1 MSKEEVLNNDY
12 VENEVIQPKNT
23 KKIKIAIALV
33 ASLTIIASAIL
44 LVGYFK
50 FNWFKSEIYNI
61 DAKISRN
68 AYQANYFSE
77 TKTINTR
84 IGFTSGIT
92 QDNEQKI
99 YTNFMVMQKDRKELK
114 NNDFL
119 NTATLVILDTKLENK
134 NELKEINSFNIYN
147 EENIKEF
154 ESNPDGAKYP
164 MAVFSFYENGTIV
177 DILLPNN
184 MDNYN
189 AQTIIELIESVVPKL
204 TRNRTEDISNGLE
217 INTLKRNKKKVFVE
231 SISPREIPDFKGSRF
246 VKSIEREIDNEQL
259 TKIKTQAN
267 LELKTELKENEN
279 SFGLKDF
286 KYETKSEIVSTGLKE
301 EKGTAELIN
310 KFIEHY
316 TLIKSQDLLEYLAK
330 NKKDQIIGRYE
341 ITEEQIKSDNNLRN
355 LISFDNFNGDATIL
369 VTTFNVLDCDI
380 KIQIRYGA
388 KNGEAFGEII
398 FTANQG
404 KVSFGSNGITA
415 STTIKTWSGEVPVF
429 TFDFPP
435 MPIIGLSL
443 IAGGSVKIQGSIS
456 SEKEQ
461 LELSIT
467 GSLYAKVEIKAGW
480 DKVASVA
487 AGAKGTIISSSI
499 KGAINLS
506 GDLSTSGSLSAGDI
520 TIYVNGKTLGLEV
533 FSYEWKVF
541 DGWSK
546 KF

>member
-164 MAVFSFYENGTIV
+164 MAVFSFYENGTIA

-267 LELKTELKENEN
+267 LELKTELEENEN

-316 TLIKSQDLLEYLAK
+316 TLIKSQDLLEYLTK

-369 VTTFNVLDCDI
+369 VTTFNVLNCDI

>member
-164 MAVFSFYENGTIV
+164 MAVFSFYENGTIA

-267 LELKTELKENEN
+267 LELKTELEENEN

>member
-164 MAVFSFYENGTIV
+164 MAVFSFYENGTIA

-189 AQTIIELIESVVPKL
+189 AQTIVELIESVVPKL

-267 LELKTELKENEN
+267 LELKTELEENEN

-341 ITEEQIKSDNNLRN
+341 ITEEQLKSDNNLRN

-369 VTTFNVLDCDI
+369 VTTFNVLNCDI

-415 STTIKTWSGEVPVF
+415 STTIKTWKGEVPVF

>member
-164 MAVFSFYENGTIV
+164 MSVFSFYENGTIA

-267 LELKTELKENEN
+267 LELKTELEENEN

-369 VTTFNVLDCDI
+369 VTTFNVLNCDI

-415 STTIKTWSGEVPVF
+415 STTIKTWKGEVPVF

>member
-164 MAVFSFYENGTIV
+164 MAVFSFYENGTIA

-189 AQTIIELIESVVPKL
+189 AQTIIELIESVVPRL

-267 LELKTELKENEN
+267 LELKTELEENEN

-369 VTTFNVLDCDI
+369 VTTFNVLNCDI

-415 STTIKTWSGEVPVF
+415 STTIKTWKGEVPVF

>member
-33 ASLTIIASAIL
+33 SSLTIIASAIL

-164 MAVFSFYENGTIV
+164 MAVFSFYENGTIA

-267 LELKTELKENEN
+267 LELKTELEENEN

-369 VTTFNVLDCDI
+369 VTTFNVLNCDI

-415 STTIKTWSGEVPVF
+415 STTIKTWKGEVPVF

-487 AGAKGTIISSSI
+487 AGAKGTIISSSF

>member
-23 KKIKIAIALV
+23 KKIKITIALV
-33 ASLTIIASAIL
+33 ASLTIIASVIL

-119 NTATLVILDTKLENK
+119 STATLVILDTKLENK

-164 MAVFSFYENGTIV
+164 MAVFSFYENGTIA

-267 LELKTELKENEN
+267 LELKTELEENEN

-341 ITEEQIKSDNNLRN
+341 ITEEQLKSDNNLRN

-369 VTTFNVLDCDI
+369 VTTFNVLNCDI

-415 STTIKTWSGEVPVF
+415 STTIKTWKGEVPVF

-443 IAGGSVKIQGSIS
+443 LAGGSVKIQGSIS

>member
-1 MSKEEVLNNDY
+1 MCIRD
-12 VENEVIQPKNT
+12 
-23 KKIKIAIALV
+23 
-33 ASLTIIASAIL
+33 
-44 LVGYFK
+44 
-50 FNWFKSEIYNI
+50 SEIYNI

-164 MAVFSFYENGTIV
+164 MAVFSFYENGTIA

-267 LELKTELKENEN
+267 LELKTELEENEN

-341 ITEEQIKSDNNLRN
+341 ITEEQLKSDNNLRN
-355 LISFDNFNGDATIL
+355 LISFDNFNGDVTVL
-369 VTTFNVLDCDI
+369 VTTFKVLGCDI

-415 STTIKTWSGEVPVF
+415 STTIKTWKGEVPVF

>member
-50 FNWFKSEIYNI
+50 FNWFKNEIYNI

-68 AYQANYFSE
+68 AFQANYFSE

-164 MAVFSFYENGTIV
+164 MAVFSFYENGTIA

-267 LELKTELKENEN
+267 LELKTELEENEN

-369 VTTFNVLDCDI
+369 VTTFNVLNCDI

-415 STTIKTWSGEVPVF
+415 STTIKTWKGEVPVF

>member
-164 MAVFSFYENGTIV
+164 MAVFSFYENGTIA

-267 LELKTELKENEN
+267 LELKTELEENEN

-369 VTTFNVLDCDI
+369 VTTFNVLNCDI

-415 STTIKTWSGEVPVF
+415 STTIKTWKGEVPVF

>member
-164 MAVFSFYENGTIV
+164 MAVFSFYENGTIA

-267 LELKTELKENEN
+267 LELKTELEENEN

-341 ITEEQIKSDNNLRN
+341 ITEEQIKSNNNLRN

-369 VTTFNVLDCDI
+369 VTTFNVLNCDI

-415 STTIKTWSGEVPVF
+415 STTIKTWKGEVPVF

>member
-33 ASLTIIASAIL
+33 ASLTIIASVIL

-164 MAVFSFYENGTIV
+164 MAVFSFYENGTIA

-267 LELKTELKENEN
+267 LELKTELEENEN

-341 ITEEQIKSDNNLRN
+341 ITEEQLKSDNNLRN

-369 VTTFNVLDCDI
+369 VTTFNVLNCDI

-415 STTIKTWSGEVPVF
+415 STTIKTWKGEVPVF

>member
-164 MAVFSFYENGTIV
+164 MAVFSFYENGTIA

-204 TRNRTEDISNGLE
+204 ARNRTEDISNGLE

-267 LELKTELKENEN
+267 LELKTELEENEN

-341 ITEEQIKSDNNLRN
+341 ITEEQLKSDNNLRN

-369 VTTFNVLDCDI
+369 VTTFNVLNCDI

-415 STTIKTWSGEVPVF
+415 STTIKTWKGEVPVF

-520 TIYVNGKTLGLEV
+520 TIYVNGKTLGLEI

>member
-164 MAVFSFYENGTIV
+164 MAVFSFYENGTIA

-204 TRNRTEDISNGLE
+204 TRNRTEDIGNGLE

-231 SISPREIPDFKGSRF
+231 SVSPREIPDFKGSRF

-267 LELKTELKENEN
+267 LELKTELEENEN

-341 ITEEQIKSDNNLRN
+341 ITEEQLKSDNNLRN

-369 VTTFNVLDCDI
+369 VTTFNVLNCDI

-415 STTIKTWSGEVPVF
+415 STTIKTWKGEVPVF

-487 AGAKGTIISSSI
+487 AGAKGTIISSSF

>member
-164 MAVFSFYENGTIV
+164 MAVFSFYENGTIA

-267 LELKTELKENEN
+267 LELKTELEENEN

-341 ITEEQIKSDNNLRN
+341 INEEQLKLDNNLRN

-369 VTTFNVLDCDI
+369 VTTFNVLNCDI

-415 STTIKTWSGEVPVF
+415 STTIKTWKGEVPVF

>member
-164 MAVFSFYENGTIV
+164 MAVFSFYENGTIA

-267 LELKTELKENEN
+267 LELKTELEENEN

-316 TLIKSQDLLEYLAK
+316 TLIKSQDLFEYLAK

-341 ITEEQIKSDNNLRN
+341 ITEEQLKSDNNLRN

-369 VTTFNVLDCDI
+369 VTTFNVLNCDI

-415 STTIKTWSGEVPVF
+415 STTIKTWKGEVPVF

-487 AGAKGTIISSSI
+487 AGAKGTIISSSF

>member
-164 MAVFSFYENGTIV
+164 MAVFSFYENGTIA

-204 TRNRTEDISNGLE
+204 ARNRTEDISNGLE

-267 LELKTELKENEN
+267 LELKTELEENEN

-341 ITEEQIKSDNNLRN
+341 ITEEQLKSDNNLRN

-369 VTTFNVLDCDI
+369 VTTFNVLNCDI

-415 STTIKTWSGEVPVF
+415 STTIKTWKGEVPVF

-487 AGAKGTIISSSI
+487 AGAKGTIISSSF

>member
-50 FNWFKSEIYNI
+50 FNWFKNEIYNI

-68 AYQANYFSE
+68 AFQANYFSE

-164 MAVFSFYENGTIV
+164 MAVFSFYENGTIA

-189 AQTIIELIESVVPKL
+189 AQTIIELIESVVPRL

-267 LELKTELKENEN
+267 LELKTELEENEN

-341 ITEEQIKSDNNLRN
+341 ITEEQLKSDNNLRN

-369 VTTFNVLDCDI
+369 VTTFNVLNCDI

-415 STTIKTWSGEVPVF
+415 STTIKTWKGEVPVF

-487 AGAKGTIISSSI
+487 AGAKGTIISSSF

>member
-68 AYQANYFSE
+68 TYQANYFSE

-164 MAVFSFYENGTIV
+164 MAVFSFYENGTIA

-267 LELKTELKENEN
+267 LELKTELEENEN

-341 ITEEQIKSDNNLRN
+341 ITEEQLKSDNNLRN

-369 VTTFNVLDCDI
+369 VTTFNVLNCDI

-415 STTIKTWSGEVPVF
+415 STTIKTWKGEVPVF

>member
-33 ASLTIIASAIL
+33 ASLTIIASVTL

-68 AYQANYFSE
+68 AFQANYFSE

-164 MAVFSFYENGTIV
+164 MAVFSFYENGTIA

-267 LELKTELKENEN
+267 LELKTELEENEN

-341 ITEEQIKSDNNLRN
+341 ITEEQLKSDNNLRN
-355 LISFDNFNGDATIL
+355 LISFDNFNGDVTIL
-369 VTTFNVLDCDI
+369 VTTFNVLNCDI

-415 STTIKTWSGEVPVF
+415 STTIKTWKGEVPVF

-520 TIYVNGKTLGLEV
+520 TIYVNGKTLGLEI

>member
-164 MAVFSFYENGTIV
+164 MAVFSFYENGTIA

-189 AQTIIELIESVVPKL
+189 AQTIIELIESVIPRL

-267 LELKTELKENEN
+267 LELKTELEENEN

-341 ITEEQIKSDNNLRN
+341 ITEEQLKSDNNLRN

-369 VTTFNVLDCDI
+369 VTTFNVLNCDI

>member
-164 MAVFSFYENGTIV
+164 MAVFSFYENGTIA

-369 VTTFNVLDCDI
+369 VTTFNVLNCDI

>member
-23 KKIKIAIALV
+23 KKIKIAITLV
-33 ASLTIIASAIL
+33 ASLTIIASVIL

-134 NELKEINSFNIYN
+134 NELREINSFNIYN

-164 MAVFSFYENGTIV
+164 MAVFSFYENGTIA

-267 LELKTELKENEN
+267 LELKTELEENEN

-369 VTTFNVLDCDI
+369 VTTFNVLNCDI

-415 STTIKTWSGEVPVF
+415 STTIKTWKGEVPVF

-487 AGAKGTIISSSI
+487 AGAKGTIISSSF

>member
-164 MAVFSFYENGTIV
+164 MAVFSFYENGTIA

-267 LELKTELKENEN
+267 LELKTELEKNEN

-369 VTTFNVLDCDI
+369 VTTFNVLNCDI

-415 STTIKTWSGEVPVF
+415 STTIKTWKGEVPVF

>member
-68 AYQANYFSE
+68 AFQANYFSE

-164 MAVFSFYENGTIV
+164 MAVFSFYENGTIA

-267 LELKTELKENEN
+267 LELKTELEENEN

-330 NKKDQIIGRYE
+330 NKKDQIIGRYK
-341 ITEEQIKSDNNLRN
+341 ITEEQLKSDNNLRN

-369 VTTFNVLDCDI
+369 VTTFNVLNCDI

-415 STTIKTWSGEVPVF
+415 STTIKTWKGEVPVF

-520 TIYVNGKTLGLEV
+520 TIYVNGKTLGLEI

>member
-44 LVGYFK
+44 LVGYCK

-164 MAVFSFYENGTIV
+164 MAVFSFYENGTIA

-189 AQTIIELIESVVPKL
+189 AQTIIELIGSVVPKL

-267 LELKTELKENEN
+267 LELKTELEENEN

-341 ITEEQIKSDNNLRN
+341 ITEEQLKSDNNLRN

-369 VTTFNVLDCDI
+369 VTTFNVLNCDI

-415 STTIKTWSGEVPVF
+415 STTIKTWKGEVPVF

-487 AGAKGTIISSSI
+487 AGAKGTIISSSF

>member
-61 DAKISRN
+61 DAKLSRN

-164 MAVFSFYENGTIV
+164 MAVFSFYENGTIA

-189 AQTIIELIESVVPKL
+189 AQTIIELIESAVPKL

-217 INTLKRNKKKVFVE
+217 INTLKRNKKIVFVE

-267 LELKTELKENEN
+267 LELKTELEENEN

-341 ITEEQIKSDNNLRN
+341 ITEEQLKSDNNLRN

-369 VTTFNVLDCDI
+369 VTTFNVLNCDI

-415 STTIKTWSGEVPVF
+415 STTIKTWKGEVPVF

>member
-1 MSKEEVLNNDY
+1 M
-12 VENEVIQPKNT
+12 
-23 KKIKIAIALV
+23 
-33 ASLTIIASAIL
+33 
-44 LVGYFK
+44 
-50 FNWFKSEIYNI
+50 
-61 DAKISRN
+61 
-68 AYQANYFSE
+68 
-77 TKTINTR
+77 
-84 IGFTSGIT
+84 
-92 QDNEQKI
+92 EQ
-99 YTNFMVMQKDRKELK
+99 
-114 NNDFL
+114 
-119 NTATLVILDTKLENK
+119 
-134 NELKEINSFNIYN
+134 
-147 EENIKEF
+147 
-154 ESNPDGAKYP
+154 
-164 MAVFSFYENGTIV
+164 
-177 DILLPNN
+177 
-184 MDNYN
+184 
-189 AQTIIELIESVVPKL
+189 
-204 TRNRTEDISNGLE
+204 
-217 INTLKRNKKKVFVE
+217 
-231 SISPREIPDFKGSRF
+231 
-246 VKSIEREIDNEQL
+246 
-259 TKIKTQAN
+259 
-267 LELKTELKENEN
+267 
-279 SFGLKDF
+279 
-286 KYETKSEIVSTGLKE
+286 
-301 EKGTAELIN
+301 
-310 KFIEHY
+310 
-316 TLIKSQDLLEYLAK
+316 
-330 NKKDQIIGRYE
+330 
-341 ITEEQIKSDNNLRN
+341 
-355 LISFDNFNGDATIL
+355 
-369 VTTFNVLDCDI
+369 
-380 KIQIRYGA
+380 

-415 STTIKTWSGEVPVF
+415 STTIKTWKGEVPVF

>member
-33 ASLTIIASAIL
+33 ASLTIIASVTL

-164 MAVFSFYENGTIV
+164 MAVFSFYENGTIA

-204 TRNRTEDISNGLE
+204 TRNRTEDIGNGLE

-267 LELKTELKENEN
+267 LELKTELEENEN

-341 ITEEQIKSDNNLRN
+341 ITEEQLKSDNNLRN

-369 VTTFNVLDCDI
+369 VTTFNVLNCDI

-415 STTIKTWSGEVPVF
+415 STTIKTWKGEVPVF

>member
-33 ASLTIIASAIL
+33 ASLTIIASVTL
-44 LVGYFK
+44 LIGYFK

-164 MAVFSFYENGTIV
+164 MAVFSFYENGTIA

-267 LELKTELKENEN
+267 LELKTELEENEN

-341 ITEEQIKSDNNLRN
+341 ITEEQLKSDNNLRN

-369 VTTFNVLDCDI
+369 VTTFNVLNCDI

-415 STTIKTWSGEVPVF
+415 STTIKTWKGEVPVF

-520 TIYVNGKTLGLEV
+520 TIYVNGKTLGLEI

>member
-68 AYQANYFSE
+68 AFQANYFSE

-164 MAVFSFYENGTIV
+164 MAVFSFYENGTIA

-189 AQTIIELIESVVPKL
+189 AQTIIELIESVVPRL

-217 INTLKRNKKKVFVE
+217 INTLKRNKKKVLVE

-267 LELKTELKENEN
+267 LELKTELEENEN

-341 ITEEQIKSDNNLRN
+341 ITEEQLKSDNNLRN

-369 VTTFNVLDCDI
+369 VTTFNVLNCDI

-415 STTIKTWSGEVPVF
+415 STTIKTWKGEVPVF

-487 AGAKGTIISSSI
+487 AGAKGTIISSSF

>member
-68 AYQANYFSE
+68 AFQANYFSE

-164 MAVFSFYENGTIV
+164 MAVFSFYENGTIA

-204 TRNRTEDISNGLE
+204 ARNRTEDISNGLE

-267 LELKTELKENEN
+267 LELKTELEENEN

-341 ITEEQIKSDNNLRN
+341 ITEEQLKSDNNLRN

-369 VTTFNVLDCDI
+369 VTTFNVLNCDI

-415 STTIKTWSGEVPVF
+415 STTIKTWKGEVPVF

-487 AGAKGTIISSSI
+487 AGAKGTIISSSF

>member
-50 FNWFKSEIYNI
+50 FNWFKNEIYNI

-164 MAVFSFYENGTIV
+164 MAVFSFYENGTIA

-267 LELKTELKENEN
+267 LELKTELEENEN

-341 ITEEQIKSDNNLRN
+341 ITEEQLKSDNNLRN

-369 VTTFNVLDCDI
+369 VTTFNVLNCDI

-415 STTIKTWSGEVPVF
+415 STTIKTWKGEVPVF

>member
-33 ASLTIIASAIL
+33 ASLTIIASVTL

-134 NELKEINSFNIYN
+134 NELKKINSFNIYN
-147 EENIKEF
+147 EENIKEI

-164 MAVFSFYENGTIV
+164 MAVFSFYENGTIA

-267 LELKTELKENEN
+267 LELKTELEENEN

-369 VTTFNVLDCDI
+369 VTTFNVLNCDI

-415 STTIKTWSGEVPVF
+415 STTIKTWKGEVPVF

>member
-164 MAVFSFYENGTIV
+164 MAVFSFYENGTIA

-267 LELKTELKENEN
+267 LELKTELEENEN

-316 TLIKSQDLLEYLAK
+316 TLIKSQDLFEYLAK

-341 ITEEQIKSDNNLRN
+341 ITEEQLKSDNNLRN

-369 VTTFNVLDCDI
+369 VTTFNVLNCDI

-415 STTIKTWSGEVPVF
+415 STTIKTWKGEVPVF

>member
-164 MAVFSFYENGTIV
+164 MAVFSFYENGTIA

-189 AQTIIELIESVVPKL
+189 AQTIIELIESVVPRL

-267 LELKTELKENEN
+267 LELKTELEENEN

>member
-33 ASLTIIASAIL
+33 ASLTIIASVIL

-164 MAVFSFYENGTIV
+164 MAVFSFYENGTIA

-189 AQTIIELIESVVPKL
+189 AQTIIELIESVVPRL

-217 INTLKRNKKKVFVE
+217 INTLKRNKKKIFVE

-267 LELKTELKENEN
+267 LELKTELEENEN

-341 ITEEQIKSDNNLRN
+341 ITEEQLKSDNNLRN

-369 VTTFNVLDCDI
+369 VTTFNVLNCDI

-415 STTIKTWSGEVPVF
+415 STTIKTWKGEVPVF

>member
-33 ASLTIIASAIL
+33 ASLTIIASVTL

-164 MAVFSFYENGTIV
+164 MAVFSFYENGTIA

-267 LELKTELKENEN
+267 LELKTELEENEN

-341 ITEEQIKSDNNLRN
+341 ITEEQLKSDNNLRN

-369 VTTFNVLDCDI
+369 VTTFNVLNCDI

-415 STTIKTWSGEVPVF
+415 STTIKTWKGEVPVF

>member
-33 ASLTIIASAIL
+33 ASLTIIASVTL

-164 MAVFSFYENGTIV
+164 MAVFSFYENGTIA

-204 TRNRTEDISNGLE
+204 TRNRTEDIGNGLE

-267 LELKTELKENEN
+267 LELKTELEENEN

-341 ITEEQIKSDNNLRN
+341 ITEEQLKSDNNLRN

-369 VTTFNVLDCDI
+369 VTTFNVLNCDI

-415 STTIKTWSGEVPVF
+415 STTIKTWKGEVPVF

-487 AGAKGTIISSSI
+487 AGAKGTIISSSF